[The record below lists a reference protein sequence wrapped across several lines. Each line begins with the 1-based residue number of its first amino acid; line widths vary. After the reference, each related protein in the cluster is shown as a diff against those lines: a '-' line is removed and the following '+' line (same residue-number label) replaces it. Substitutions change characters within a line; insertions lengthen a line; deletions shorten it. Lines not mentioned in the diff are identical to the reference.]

1 MTMIC
6 GVFFIHFLMYCLIVS
21 AYRYSIYLVP
31 MFMPFTVTGI
41 KLTGEKISG
50 FLKNHFP
57 GKMVVIQTVFGFSV
71 ILLFIFHAINGMK
84 CVSDRKDRK
93 FHKAAAFIKNYA
105 AENFPG
111 RRCRIAAAGCA
122 ETVYHTG
129 AIAWWGYKAAE
140 LSAQQHDREDFD
152 LFLWGKKQN
161 PELLKLMSN
170 LQEIP
175 APENFPV
182 RIFKKAE
189 SAK

>member
-1 MTMIC
+1 
-6 GVFFIHFLMYCLIVS
+6 
-21 AYRYSIYLVP
+21 
-31 MFMPFTVTGI
+31 
-41 KLTGEKISG
+41 
-50 FLKNHFP
+50 
-57 GKMVVIQTVFGFSV
+57 
-71 ILLFIFHAINGMK
+71 MK

-93 FHKAAAFIKNYA
+93 FHKAAAFIKSYA

-161 PELLKLMSN
+161 PELLKLMSD